1 MSYFD
6 KDMLILAAVLLVFG
20 IVALIKPD
28 FGWKW
33 RIGRWID
40 REAEPSES
48 YILWSR
54 IGAVVAI
61 VAAVILFFASI
72 NTSR

>member
-6 KDMLILAAVLLVFG
+6 TDLLLVAGILLVFG
-20 IVALIKPD
+20 IFSLIKPD

-33 RIGRWID
+33 RIGRWVD
-40 REAEPSES
+40 RDAEPSDS

-54 IGAVVAI
+54 IGGIVAI